1 MNDTIQIDSVTVE
14 VSSLDRVLF
23 PDEGLTKGDLID
35 YYRRIAEI
43 MLPYCQG
50 RPVTM
55 HRFPNGIHK
64 PGFYQKEAPDYFP
77 DWIERVQIKVLEE
90 DKSQPQVLIQN
101 AASLVYLANQGCIT
115 PHVWL
120 SRVDK
125 INYPDRLI
133 FDLDPPDSDFSLV
146 RFTAHLLRTMLEKLE
161 LAPYLMTTGSRGL
174 HVVVPLDRSAD
185 FDTVRDFARDVAGR
199 LVEQEPDRLTTETR
213 KDKRD
218 DRLFLD
224 YLRNSY
230 AQNAAAPYS
239 VRPKPGA
246 PIATPLDW
254 DELDNA
260 DMDSQRYTMQNIFR
274 RLGQKADPW
283 QGMVERAG
291 SIEKA
296 RRRLEEMPARS
307 QHYNPGPPANNRNR
321 TAQLEELAIAI
332 QELAESPLYEY
343 RQKNGYHPVPG
354 EGDPHARIMFIG
366 EAPGE
371 NEAKAGRPFVGAA
384 GRILNELLVSIGLQ
398 RKDVYITN
406 IVKDRPP
413 KNRDP
418 KPDEIALYKP
428 FLIKQIEII
437 QPRVIATLG
446 RFSMDFVLEQFKIP
460 ESGQKISALHGRVL
474 KTQAAYGE
482 VAVVPLFH
490 PAVTLYNQNQKETLK
505 EDFTVLKQF
514 L

>member
-1 MNDTIQIDSVTVE
+1 MSETIQIDSITVE
-14 VSSLDRVLF
+14 VSSLDKVLF

-35 YYRRIAEI
+35 YYRRIAET
-43 MLPYCQG
+43 MLPYCQD

-64 PGFYQKEAPDYFP
+64 PGFYQKETPDYFP
-77 DWIERVQIKVLEE
+77 DWIERVQIEVLEE
-90 DKSQPQVLIQN
+90 GESQPQILIQN
-101 AASLVYLANQGCIT
+101 TASLVYLANQGCIT

-120 SRVDK
+120 SRADK
-125 INYPDRLI
+125 LNYPDRLI
-133 FDLDPPDSDFSLV
+133 FDLDPPDNDFSLV
-146 RFTAHLLRTMLEKLE
+146 RFTAHILQDLLEKLD
-161 LAPYLMTTGSRGL
+161 LAAYVMTTGSRGL
-174 HVVVPLDRSAD
+174 HIVIPLDRSAD
-185 FDTVRDFARDVAGR
+185 FDTARDFARDVTDR

-213 KDKRD
+213 KDKRGN
-218 DRLFLD
+218 RLFLD

-246 PIATPLDW
+246 PIAAPLDW
-254 DELDNA
+254 GELDNA
-260 DMDSQRYTMQNIFR
+260 DLDAQRYTIQNIFR
-274 RLGQKADPW
+274 RLGQRTDPW
-283 QGMVERAG
+283 QGMMERAG
-291 SIEKA
+291 SIKKA
-296 RRRLEEMPARS
+296 RSRLEELPARS
-307 QHYNPGPPANNRNR
+307 RRHNPGPQTNTPDRA
-321 TAQLEELAIAI
+321 AQLEELATGIH
-332 QELAESPLYEY
+332 ELIESPWYEY
-343 RQKNGYHPVPG
+343 RQKHGYHPVLG
-354 EGDPHARIMFIG
+354 EGDSHARIMFIG

-384 GRILNELLVSIGLQ
+384 GRVLNELLELIGLQ
-398 RKDVYITN
+398 REDVYITN

-446 RFSMDFVLEQFKIP
+446 RFSMDFVLEQFKMP
-460 ESGQKISALHGRVL
+460 EAGQKISALHGQVL
-474 KTQAAYGE
+474 KTRTAYGE

-490 PAVTLYNQNQKETLK
+490 PAVAFYNQNQKETLK
-505 EDFTVLKQF
+505 EDFMVLKQF

>member
-1 MNDTIQIDSVTVE
+1 MSDIIQIDSVKVE
-14 VSSLDRVLF
+14 VSNLDKVLF

-35 YYRRIAEI
+35 YYRRIAET
-43 MLPYCQG
+43 MLPHCRD

-55 HRFPNGIHK
+55 HRFPNGIQK

-77 DWIERVQIKVLEE
+77 DWIERVRVEVLEE
-90 DKSQPQVLIQN
+90 GESQPQILIQN
-101 AASLVYLANQGCIT
+101 TASLVYLTNQGCIT

-120 SRVDK
+120 SRADK
-125 INYPDRLI
+125 LNYPDRLI
-133 FDLDPPDSDFSLV
+133 FDLDPPENGFGLV
-146 RFTAHLLRTMLEKLE
+146 RFAAHLLREMLEKLD
-161 LAPYLMTTGSRGL
+161 LVPYVMTTGSRGL
-174 HVVVPLDRSAD
+174 HIVIPLDRTAD
-185 FDTVRDFARDVAGR
+185 FDMARDFARDVADR
-199 LVEQEPDRLTTETR
+199 LAEQEPDRLTTETR
-213 KDKRD
+213 KDKRG

-254 DELDNA
+254 NELDNPDLDA
-260 DMDSQRYTMQNIFR
+260 QHYTMQNIFR

-283 QGMVERAG
+283 QMMMEKTG

-296 RRRLEEMPARS
+296 RRRLEGLPVRS
-307 QHYNPGPPANNRNR
+307 QHHNPGPRANNPDRA
-321 TAQLEELAIAI
+321 AQLHELAVAI

-343 RQKNGYHPVPG
+343 RQKHGYHPVLG

-371 NEAKAGRPFVGAA
+371 NEARAGRPFVGAA
-384 GRILNELLVSIGLQ
+384 GRVLNDLLQSIGLK
-398 RKDVYITN
+398 REDVYITN

-446 RFSMDFVLEQFKIP
+446 RFSMDFILEQFKMP
-460 ESGQKISALHGRVL
+460 EAGQKISALHGRVL
-474 KTQAAYGE
+474 KTRAVYGE
-482 VAVVPLFH
+482 VAIVPLFH
-490 PAVTLYNQNQKETLK
+490 PAVALYNQNQIETLK
-505 EDFTVLKQF
+505 EDFEMLKQF